1 MIPGKYDF
9 KIEQGSDFN
18 LVIQWK
24 ARDEDGNDEIV
35 DLTGC
40 SASMRVK
47 TFNDSEINL
56 SEFLTTNSVENQFEL
71 SIPASETDKF
81 NFHGGVYEFIVTD
94 SVGDLWKLLKGVIK
108 ISKKISNGES

>member
-24 ARDEDGNDEIV
+24 ARDEGGNDEVV

-40 SASMRVK
+40 SASMTVK

-71 SIPASETDKF
+71 SIPASKIDELDFK
-81 NFHGGVYEFIVTD
+81 GGVYEFIVTD
-94 SVGDLWKLLKGVIK
+94 SGGDHWKLLKGVVK
-108 ISKKISNGES
+108 INKKISNGES